1 MNSASSCKYVYMC
14 RFRLR
19 LKIVF
24 EHLKNKEHAHP
35 LKQEGHWQYPGAKC
49 RRQSGWIGL
58 FLQFPVSYHQWH
70 THVVRPHNTVCTK
83 VSHNVSLLRHLS
95 WFLPQPLPLLSL
107 KYYILPLFNY
117 CDIVWSG
124 CTQSEASRLETL
136 HNYACC
142 TVLHKRKGSSALAA
156 CRKLGLPT
164 LASRRKLHL
173 AVTMFNCM
181 SSKSSPYL
189 SQLFSSPS
197 SHYNTCSTSS
207 SQLNLLPNGPPL
219 AKSRSVSW
227 ATHCGD
233 PCHRTS
239 ETLEIS
245 LGITH
250 LSHGLTIQV
259 ESRVVLDWTQIE
271 VGWTGIAFTWVWS
284 LLCGRLVKMAFGNA
298 EILMLILFVILAKT
312 CSTPMR

>member
-19 LKIVF
+19 LEIEF

-49 RRQSGWIGL
+49 QRQSGWIGL

-70 THVVRPHNTVCTK
+70 THVVRPHITVCTK

-142 TVLHKRKGSSALAA
+142 TVLHKRKGSSSLAA
-156 CRKLGLPT
+156 RRKLGLPT

-181 SSKSSPYL
+181 SSKSSPCL
-189 SQLFSSPS
+189 SEL
-197 SHYNTCSTSS
+197 HSTTTPAP
-207 SQLNLLPNGPPL
+207 LCLPNSTFHLIGPPL
-219 AKSRSVSW
+219 AKSHSVSL
-227 ATHCGD
+227 APHCGN

-239 ETLEIS
+239 ETLGIS
-245 LGITH
+245 LGITHLLTH

-259 ESRVVLDWTQIE
+259 EFRVVLDWTQIE
-271 VGWTGIAFTWVWS
+271 VGRTQIAFTWVWS
-284 LLCGRLVKMAFGNA
+284 LLCGRLVEMAFA
-298 EILMLILFVILAKT
+298 SA
-312 CSTPMR
+312 